1 MSLQT
6 CPNCSDTLGAPL
18 SSGRQVCRSCGWSD
32 HPRKSATG
40 VRNVNQSVSTDMGM
54 RQALSALCHGAV
66 FLTPV
71 VVFPIVIPIILLIVS
86 NDSMVKANAKEAIHF
101 QIYSTVIVILAAIG
115 MVFCAMV
122 FPGLALLLLVL
133 VVVAAIG
140 GLLLPILAI
149 VSVYQNPDDLFTYPL
164 IERMF

>member
-6 CPNCSDTLGAPL
+6 CPNCSDILGAPL

-32 HPRKSATG
+32 QPRSPGARG
-40 VRNVNQSVSTDMGM
+40 HAQVVSSDVGM
-54 RQALSALCHGAV
+54 RQALSALCHGAI
-66 FLTPV
+66 FLTPIV
-71 VVFPIVIPIILLIVS
+71 GFPIIIPIVLLFAS
-86 NDSMVKANAKEAIHF
+86 NDSVVKANAKEAIHF
-101 QIYSTVIVILAAIG
+101 QIYSTVIIILAAIA

-133 VVVAAIG
+133 VVVAVIG
-140 GLLLPILAI
+140 CLVLPILAI
-149 VSVYQNPDDLFTYPL
+149 VSIYQSPDDLFTYPL